1 MTPHST
7 GSPPSRWSLPAAIGD
22 YTDFYSSREHATNI
36 GVMLRG
42 KDNALQPNWLHIPV
56 GYHGRASSVVVSGT
70 DVRRPNGQTK
80 PPDADQPIFGPSR
93 LMDFELEM
101 GFFVGPGNRLG
112 ENIPIDEAPEHI
124 FGMVLVNDWS
134 ARDIQAWEYVPLGP
148 FLSKNFATSI
158 SPWVVTMDALE
169 PFRCPGPAQ
178 TDPEVFPYLKSPD
191 DRAYD
196 IHLEVALQS
205 LKMAAPDRVATS
217 NLRYM
222 YWNVC
227 QQLAHHTING
237 CNAQPGDLCGSGTIS
252 GPEKHERGS
261 MMELSWRGAEPIR
274 LSNGEERKFLADG
287 DTVIMTGWCE
297 RDGIRVGFGEV
308 RGTLLPATGGLSRGL
323 LSIGKPIVSRL
334 AHDVDDTYTRD
345 WFSIATDSSHP
356 DSGGPMR
363 TFRISSLLHCRRM
376 SPARASSPTILPFP
390 TSRPKSCSNSRAS
403 TLPPME
409 DLVDLG
415 ADSRA
420 SYADAKSTVSELG
433 YITQWLSHNNML
445 LGVLDEDLVDESS
458 IGAICYGN
466 RLTEHEN
473 APTMYRYYYTYP
485 DIWSYYY
492 NAYQDAEACET
503 VYTDLVRYY
512 VTQVKSPTRQ
522 NARLVVGADEGIK
535 IWLNGVEVMRHE
547 NGVFMENQYRSR
559 SSSNP
564 VGT

>member
-1 MTPHST
+1 MTTLDSSLRSFIDVAPDSHFPIHNLPYGVFKPSAGSAARIGVAIGGEVLDLAVLADKGLLSGGQLGDGAVFTEPTLNAFMGLGRPVWTAARST
-7 GSPPSRWSLPAAIGD
+7 LTTLLREDEPRLRDDAGLRDAAFHRQTAVEILLPAAIGD

-56 GYHGRASSVVVSGT
+56 GYHGRASSVIISGT
-70 DVRRPNGQTK
+70 DVRRPNGQSK

-112 ENIPIDEAPEHI
+112 ENIPINEAPEHI

-169 PFRCPGPAQ
+169 PFRCSGPAQ
-178 TDPEVFPYLKSPD
+178 TDPEVFPYLKNPD

-196 IHLEVALQS
+196 IHLEVLLQS
-205 LKMAAPDRVATS
+205 ERMTTPERIATS

-261 MMELSWRGAEPIR
+261 MMELSWRGAEPIK

-287 DTVIMTGWCE
+287 DTVVMTGWCE
-297 RDGIRVGFGEV
+297 RDRIRVGFGEV
-308 RGTLLPATGGLSRGL
+308 SGTLLPA
-323 LSIGKPIVSRL
+323 IGR
-334 AHDVDDTYTRD
+334 
-345 WFSIATDSSHP
+345 
-356 DSGGPMR
+356 
-363 TFRISSLLHCRRM
+363 
-376 SPARASSPTILPFP
+376 
-390 TSRPKSCSNSRAS
+390 
-403 TLPPME
+403 
-409 DLVDLG
+409 
-415 ADSRA
+415 
-420 SYADAKSTVSELG
+420 
-433 YITQWLSHNNML
+433 
-445 LGVLDEDLVDESS
+445 
-458 IGAICYGN
+458 
-466 RLTEHEN
+466 
-473 APTMYRYYYTYP
+473 
-485 DIWSYYY
+485 
-492 NAYQDAEACET
+492 
-503 VYTDLVRYY
+503 
-512 VTQVKSPTRQ
+512 
-522 NARLVVGADEGIK
+522 
-535 IWLNGVEVMRHE
+535 
-547 NGVFMENQYRSR
+547 
-559 SSSNP
+559 
-564 VGT
+564 